1 MTGLKRQ
8 EQQRSLWVIKIG
20 GSIIST
26 RDDPNYLNLENV
38 RLAAR
43 CLKKLAHPL
52 IIVHGTGYLS
62 KSFARNNQ
70 FLNRKILAKKKQI
83 VNNCLL
89 MLREIHLAVLKIF
102 VNEGIHTISIS
113 PFTFY
118 RYRSGLTELLHPEIL
133 QELLLNGYVPLIHG
147 DLILDKQ
154 GNFRICSS
162 DDLAASVIREFP
174 ADKLLFAADVPGV
187 YPQDP
192 RKFPHNKPFDS
203 LDTHT
208 LKKLSQLPDDD
219 NDVSGAMPA
228 KLKAINQAIEYFR
241 ECYIFDGRSPM
252 AWNSLI
258 LLKKSAG
265 TLILGKLLKHE
276 E

>member
-8 EQQRSLWVIKIG
+8 EQRRSLWVIKIG

-43 CLKKLAHPL
+43 CLKKLPHPL

-62 KSFARNNQ
+62 KSFARNNRV
-70 FLNRKILAKKKQI
+70 LNRKIEAKKKQI

-102 VNEGIHTISIS
+102 INEGIHAISIS

-118 RYRSGLTELLHPEIL
+118 RYRRGLTELLHPEVL
-133 QELLLNGYVPLIHG
+133 QELLLSGYVPLIHG

-154 GNFRICSS
+154 GDFRICSS
-162 DDLAASVIREFP
+162 DDLAASVIRRFP

-187 YPQDP
+187 YPRDP
-192 RKFPHNKPFDS
+192 RKFPDNKPFDS

-228 KLKAINQAIEYFR
+228 KLKAINRAIEYFR
-241 ECYIFDGRSPM
+241 ECYIFDGRSPG
-252 AWNSLI
+252 AWNALI

-265 TLILGKLLKHE
+265 TLILGKLPEHE